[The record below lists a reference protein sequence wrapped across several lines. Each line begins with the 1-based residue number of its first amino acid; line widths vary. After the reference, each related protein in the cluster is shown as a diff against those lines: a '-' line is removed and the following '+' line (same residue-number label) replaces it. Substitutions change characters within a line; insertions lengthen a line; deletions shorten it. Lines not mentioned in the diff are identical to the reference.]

1 MAKTQTQG
9 QVMLESAKKNKAD
22 EFYTQL
28 SDIEAELQHYT
39 AHFRGKVVL
48 CNCDDPYES
57 NFFKY
62 FAMNFNFLGLK
73 KLVATCYDGSTIAGE
88 QLSMDEILGLSPKAE
103 NERRAFC
110 IEIAEVHDANGD
122 GAEDLADVEYLLC
135 NTKNAL
141 RLLEGNGDF
150 RSDECIALLREADIV
165 VTNPPFSLF
174 REYVAQLMEYG
185 KQFLIIGNVNAI
197 TYKEI
202 FPYIMRNEL
211 WMGQS
216 IHSGDRE
223 FRVPEHYPLEAAGCR
238 VDENGF
244 RYIRVKG
251 VRWFTNM
258 DYPKRHEP
266 LTLYKRYKG
275 HEDEFPKYDNYD
287 AIEISK
293 TADIPFDY
301 DGAMGVPITYLDKH
315 CYTQFAILA
324 ITQSWNGNASK
335 IYPQQTQV
343 SKNGSKSK
351 VSKLNDG
358 AAIKVD
364 TPPHGEVYYIVG
376 DEYFIK
382 TYCRIIIQQKQDSSG
397 E

>member
-1 MAKTQTQG
+1 MAKAQAQG

-88 QLSMDEILGLSPKAE
+88 QLSMDEILGLAPKAE
-103 NERRAFC
+103 SERRAYC
-110 IEIAEVHDANGD
+110 IEIAEVHDANED
-122 GAEDLADVEYLLC
+122 GAEDLADVEYLLR

-174 REYVAQLMEYG
+174 REYVAQLMGYG

-238 VDENGF
+238 VDGNGI

-266 LTLYKRYKG
+266 MTLYKRYKG
-275 HEDEFPKYDNYD
+275 HEDEFPRYDNYD

-301 DGAMGVPITYLDKH
+301 DGVMGVPITYLDKH
-315 CYTQFAILA
+315 CYTQFAILGM
-324 ITQSWNGNASK
+324 TQRDNIWGL
-335 IYPQQTQV
+335 QT
-343 SKNGSKSK
+343 K
-351 VSKLNDG
+351 VYTPKDSPKYGDMNRRSIIKDG
-358 AAIKVD
+358 D
-364 TPPHGEVYYIVG
+364 NYILL
-376 DEYFIK
+376 YA
-382 TYCRIIIQQKQDSSG
+382 RLLIQRRQDFYDV
-397 E
+397 